1 MIVIVDIDGTVG
13 THKKR
18 TELATDND
26 GIFNWDIFYTHENVM
41 SDEPIWQT
49 IHNVRRY
56 KSQNF
61 KIVIFTARPEAVR
74 HSTEKWLDLYGIP
87 FDELH
92 MRSAEDHTIPAIEL
106 KKKMYEAFIDDRVF
120 CAFDDRDEIIEL
132 WSSYGIPTFKVDYEI
147 DRLPNKIITEK

>member
-18 TELATDND
+18 TELATDSNGVFD
-26 GIFNWDIFYTHENVM
+26 WDIFYTHENVM

-61 KIVIFTARPEAVR
+61 KIVMFTARPEFVR
-74 HSTEKWLDLYGIP
+74 RSTEEWLNLYDIP
-87 FDELH
+87 FDKLY
-92 MRSAEDHTIPAIEL
+92 MRSAEDHKIPAVEL
-106 KKKMYEAFIDDRVF
+106 KKKMYEAFIDDKVF

-147 DRLPNKIITEK
+147 DRLPNKIITDK